1 MRQLT
6 LVLPALFALG
16 CQVFEPA
23 VRGPYRVPEG
33 FYVEAV
39 ADASQIGSVIQ
50 LAFDAQGHP
59 VVSKERSHPV
69 RLLDSD
75 GDGFF
80 DTEQVVSD
88 EVENC
93 QGIWFDGSTLYANCT
108 NPDDGEACLFR
119 LPDSDGD
126 GSADSREIVVQF
138 TGRIGEHGPHDI
150 RRAPDGSVTVLL
162 GNHTFVPAERIAG
175 DSPMRRYRESQ
186 LLDRY
191 MDARGHAVGRMA
203 PGGALF
209 RMEGGGE
216 AFSILFG
223 GFRNPYNHA
232 YNYEGEVFT
241 FDSDMEWDL
250 NLPWYRE
257 VRSVHGIPA
266 ADYGWRTGSG
276 KFPAYYVDSLPPVDD
291 LGRGSPVGVD
301 FYQSYA
307 YPEEY
312 FDAFLQGDWSRGR
325 VVLSKFKKVGAT
337 YELAEPATDFIYGE
351 PLNVTDVEVGPD
363 GLVYFTMGG
372 RRTQGGFYRVAYIGN
387 RANTARRPDSGIL
400 SVVRQPQPLSSFSH
414 AYFQSKKSELG
425 DAWSGDLQALVR
437 DGQAETSDRMQALH
451 LLQRYGPKPDAPLIR
466 SAYSSTDADLRA
478 AAVYV
483 VGQHGS
489 DRAKAIAA
497 EALRDDDPLVR
508 RRAAAALVRMGDPAF
523 AETADLHALLR
534 GEDRF
539 VRWAGRVALETV
551 PRPSWEGLVLDESDP
566 MASAAGMLAL
576 IRTSQ
581 LRTDLEQ
588 VFEKALSMLRQDGL
602 DPEAELSLL
611 RVFHL
616 ACLEIEAGCRAN
628 LRDQLYEIIAPRF
641 PSTDERLNREYA
653 ITMAY
658 ANRPEAIDKILEQ
671 IPQGEDEQALQIHY
685 VYALREIKNGWTPE
699 QKRSL
704 LAWFQKA
711 KEWRGGASFS
721 GFINRLFDSSLDVF
735 NAQETEAAYAAIPEY
750 APVDDDG
757 LLASLRRRADHVQPS
772 VFARK
777 RGSSLY
783 SEQEIFEYMMYDPMT
798 TLASNDTGME
808 VFEEACANCHRFGDV
823 GKDYGPDLTTI
834 ANRFTRSDLL
844 EATLWPSR
852 TISDQY
858 TGWRIETKDDVYS
871 AMISNED
878 EESVTMLIPD
888 LDQPV
893 TISRDSIV
901 DMRVSEVS
909 LMPEGL
915 LDEFEMRAVAGL
927 FRLLEGH

>member
-534 GEDRF
+534 DEDRF

-915 LDEFEMRAVAGL
+915 LDEFEMRSVAGL